1 VRKAR
6 YTVKKSI
13 VLFMTLALLAA
24 LPLALTGCQPQ
35 ETPLLVAIGGEP
47 ISLDPFNVVDHLSP
61 VIQQN
66 IFEGLL
72 ALEEKNT
79 LQPRLAREY
88 SISPDGRAITFLLR
102 EGVLFHDGA
111 KFDAEA
117 VKINFAFLLDPVNA
131 MARRNLFAF
140 IADIVINSPYSIT
153 FRTTGPDYAL
163 AYYFAH
169 PAASLKSPRE
179 LEKRLR
185 DRDYNLTHTAVG
197 TGPFKLRQWYGGR
210 RLELVPNTDY
220 WNAEASASQG
230 ITFFFVR
237 EASERLAMLR
247 RGEIEIIYDLTAS
260 EIEALGAYP
269 AVRKVTLPRQELY
282 FIGLNDALPQLRD
295 VRVRQAMNFAV
306 DRSWLLRALSISGGA
321 ADGVVSPAVFGHQ
334 SLAAYTYDLARA
346 RELMQQ
352 AGFARGFALTLH
364 TPDSYNYLITARE
377 VARQLAALNIEAE
390 IIIHTAGELF
400 TLLDSGAGVDMWVG
414 SFVPY
419 TGEVGEALR
428 GDPDGA
434 RDAAVDIR
442 LAEAEQLV
450 DLNAALAEYRELQE
464 ELYRDPTR
472 IYLFYTTRVAAVN
485 IGIRGVQ
492 SSPQGVLVLRQAYRG
507 GAE

>member
-1 VRKAR
+1 M
-6 YTVKKSI
+6 KKSI
-13 VLFMTLALLAA
+13 VLLLTLALFAA
-24 LPLALTGCQPQ
+24 LPLSLTGCQPQ
-35 ETPLLVAIGGEP
+35 ESPLLVAIGGEP

-72 ALEEKNT
+72 AVAEKNT
-79 LQPRLAREY
+79 LKPSLAREF

-117 VKINFAFLLDPVNA
+117 VKVNFDFLLDPTNA
-131 MARRNLFAF
+131 MARRNLFSF
-140 IADIVINSPYSIT
+140 IEEIVINSPYSIT
-153 FRTTGPDYAL
+153 FKTTGPDYAL

-179 LEKRLR
+179 LEKRIK

-197 TGPFKLRQWYGGR
+197 TGPFKLKQWYGGQ
-210 RLELVPNTDY
+210 RLELVPNPNY
-220 WNAEASASQG
+220 WNKEALPSTG

-247 RGEIEIIYDLTAS
+247 GGEVEIIYDLTAD
-260 EIEALGAYP
+260 EATALREAP

-282 FIGLNDALPQLRD
+282 FIGINDTLPQLRD
-295 VRVRQAMNFAV
+295 VGVRQAMNYAV
-306 DRSWLLRALSISGGA
+306 DRSWLLRALSISGQV
-321 ADGVVSPAVFGHQ
+321 ADGVVSPAVFGHAA
-334 SLAAYTYDLARA
+334 LEAYTYDLARA

-352 AGFARGFALTLH
+352 AGLARGFALTLH
-364 TPDSYNYLITARE
+364 TPDSYIYLTTAKE
-377 VARQLAALNIEAE
+377 VARQLSAINIETE

-400 TLLDSGAGVDMWVG
+400 TLLENGTDVDLWVG

-428 GDPDGA
+428 GDPDLA
-434 RDAAVDIR
+434 LDATLDA
-442 LAEAEQLV
+442 LLSEAEHLV
-450 DLNAALAEYRELQE
+450 DRSSALAKYQQIQE
-464 ELYRDPTR
+464 AIYRDPPR
-472 IYLFYTTRVAAVN
+472 IYLFYPTRLAAVHTS
-485 IGIRGVQ
+485 IRGVQ
-492 SSPQGVLVLRQAYRG
+492 SSPQGVLILRHAYRG
-507 GAE
+507 GEE